1 MNPAPAKALVGIFAW
16 PPGVSDDAK
25 ANAIV
30 ATLGVD
36 RYEAALMVKRGF
48 PQIVGA
54 LPEAEAGAVT
64 ARLQRAQI
72 DATMA
77 GPEDL
82 AAHARPDLARRLHAG
97 QDDDGPTYLAE
108 LWSGVTRIVRL
119 ADFVLIVRARLKAT
133 TVTETRR
140 ASIGRMSVPIG
151 GMHMPA
157 APSEPRTTKTTKVSV
172 SEIMDLHFEGD
183 RPLRLHGDKFS
194 FDVLDQRG
202 ITDAENMDLLAL
214 RLAEEAPACSVD
226 IDYSSFRPSKEV
238 VRMFDQATGRRGD
251 PRVSVPAEF
260 DLYSAWTAVRQFALR
275 G

>member
-194 FDVLDQRG
+194 FDVLEQRG
-202 ITDAENMDLLAL
+202 ITDAENMDLLGV
-214 RLAEEAPACSVD
+214 RLAEEAPQCSVD
-226 IDYSSFRPSKEV
+226 IDYGSFRLSQEV
-238 VRMFDQATGRRGD
+238 VRAFDQAVGRRGD

-260 DLYSAWTAVRQFALR
+260 DLYSAWMAVRRRDQL